1 MCNQYLTVTKPSESL
16 YVVKKSK
23 FISNV
28 VPIKDDKEANDYIE
42 KFRKK
47 YWDATHNVYAYSI
60 GLNHEI
66 QKFSDD
72 GEPSGTAGKPVLE
85 VIKSKDVKNVLIVVT
100 RYFGGIKLGASGLI
114 RAYSESASLGLKNS
128 SIIKKIKSY
137 IYQVTTDYNM
147 LGKLQWELNQRDIII
162 KDINYAEDVN
172 MKILIPVNYK
182 IDFQQFVM
190 DTTSGNA
197 NIKLI
202 GEDFIVKEIQTKGN

>member
-1 MCNQYLTVTKPSESL
+1 M
-16 YVVKKSK
+16 
-23 FISNV
+23 
-28 VPIKDDKEANDYIE
+28 
-42 KFRKK
+42 
-47 YWDATHNVYAYSI
+47 
-60 GLNHEI
+60 
-66 QKFSDD
+66 
-72 GEPSGTAGKPVLE
+72 LE